1 MALGV
6 VAEFHFD
13 HLPRRRLPELAAVTT
28 AGLHPVPT
36 TLNVRSASVRKW
48 VPDLRISAWA
58 SLTVAALLAGCTL
71 APTPTPTSSPSAP
84 PAAGS
89 PIVIGLAIPE
99 FAESQLLYISNATS
113 LRVRQREII
122 PQLVYNALYRYDESL
137 TPVPDLAAEPCE
149 VRADHVTIRCTLR
162 EATFHDGSS
171 VTADDVAFTFEVGRR
186 HPECP
191 FAYGECFGEMLS
203 SATAVDERTVEFRLS
218 APNATFMTLIL
229 PGVMIESRAVVEAA
243 YAVLA
248 ERAPTLDATE
258 YSGAAD
264 GIDAQLQSAEPDCAS
279 PLAGAEALLQAASIE
294 PLPRD
299 EFNQADGSFDV
310 CMYAESTAILLRDLA
325 ASLEASGLDA
335 IALAYRAL
343 SFNRAP
349 IGTGPWRFAG
359 VTGGDRASFEA
370 FEGYHRGAP
379 ATPRIEVR
387 VIRGDPAGL
396 REQLLNGELD
406 WTPIPPVLLE
416 MYTELPNNSD
426 SQVAIFPQFTYF
438 MLAFNL
444 REGMLFADPALRKAL
459 ELCVDKPQTVDAA
472 TDGAG
477 DVIYSPI
484 EPASWAYQPDLPRP
498 ERDVDEARR
507 LIETAGWS
515 AGADGVYERDGRR
528 LATDVFVTAE
538 EAQRVAFMD
547 LVAEQ
552 ARDCGIELTV
562 VPADRDSVLR
572 PLDTFPHIAG
582 GYDKPFEALFVGW
595 NHGLDPHDVLWH
607 SSSVTSAEQ
616 PRNLNFMGFADEHV
630 DELIDQGVATYD
642 QRERARIYRE
652 LQQVLADERP
662 VLFAWAPRQYE
673 ALDARLGLTDGQIN
687 LSSRMWFW
695 ELEKLILRAGQ
706 GS

>member
-1 MALGV
+1 MMCLRCTAVNQEATLDGIGDGWGIART
-6 VAEFHFD
+6 VAERHSW
-13 HLPRRRLPELAAVTT
+13 PIVIEATSR
-28 AGLHPVPT
+28 
-36 TLNVRSASVRKW
+36 VRSFY
-48 VPDLRISAWA
+48 WA
-58 SLTVAALLAGCTL
+58 GPLLIALLAGCTL

-99 FAESQLLYISNATS
+99 FAESPLIYISNATH
-113 LRVRQREII
+113 LRVRAQEII

-149 VRADHVTIRCTLR
+149 VRADQVTIRCTLR

-186 HPECP
+186 HPECL
-191 FAYGECFGEMLS
+191 FAFGECFGEMLS

-243 YAVLA
+243 YAALA

-387 VIRGDPAGL
+387 VIRGIPVL

-406 WTPIPPVLLE
+406 WAPIPGILP
-416 MYTELPNNSD
+416 ELYAEFRDKPEL
-426 SQVAIFPQFTYF
+426 QFTVFPDFVYL

-444 REGMLFADPALRKAL
+444 REGMLFADPALRRAL

-472 TDGAG
+472 TVGTG

-507 LIETAGWS
+507 LIEVAGWS
-515 AGADGVYERDGRR
+515 AGADGVYERDERR

-552 ARDCGIELTV
+552 ARDCGMELTV

-572 PLDTFPHIAG
+572 PVDTFPHIAG
-582 GYDKPFEALFVGW
+582 GYEEPFEALFVGW
-595 NHGLDPHDVLWH
+595 IHGLDPHDVLWH

-630 DELIDQGVATYD
+630 DELIDQGIATYD

-662 VLFAWAPRQYE
+662 VLFAWATRQYE